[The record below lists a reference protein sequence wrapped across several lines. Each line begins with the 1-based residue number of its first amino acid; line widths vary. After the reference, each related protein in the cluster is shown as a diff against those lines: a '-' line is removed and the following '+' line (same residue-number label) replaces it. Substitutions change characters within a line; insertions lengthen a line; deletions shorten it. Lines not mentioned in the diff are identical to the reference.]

1 MTIGTFENKTPVIG
15 EGTWVHPSADVF
27 GDVTLGAR
35 CWIGP
40 GARIR
45 GDYGAI
51 HIGSHTAVEDNC
63 VIHAR
68 PDDVTHIGEWV
79 TVGHA
84 AIVHNA
90 TIRDWAVLG
99 MGSIVS
105 DWAEVGRWAVV
116 AEGAVVRQR
125 FVVPDRAIAVGVPAR
140 LIDKRVDDEYVADWT
155 QFKQIYVDLAARYAT
170 GYGPDLSAPA

>member
-1 MTIGTFENKTPVIG
+1 MIATFEDRTPSIAP
-15 EGTWVHPSADVF
+15 GTYVHPSADVI
-27 GDVTLGAR
+27 GAVTIGAH

-45 GDYGAI
+45 GDYGRI
-51 HIGSHTAVEDNC
+51 TIGDETSVEDNC

-68 PDDVTHIGEWV
+68 PGEETIIGDWV
-79 TVGHA
+79 TVGHS

-90 TIRDWAVLG
+90 TIRDWAVIG

-105 DWAEVGRWAVV
+105 DWTTVGEWAVV

-125 FVVPDRAIAVGVPAR
+125 QEVPNGAIAVGVPAR
-140 LIDKRVDDEYVADWT
+140 ILQRPVDETYRAQWT
-155 QFKQIYVDLAARYAT
+155 EFKKIYVELAQRYAQ
-170 GYGPDLSAPA
+170 GLQVDAAACP